1 MGKPGPA
8 GKTCLTCRRR
18 HKACDQARPTCERCK
33 KSGFTCLGY
42 DSSQADAQSNRSI
55 ASLENPEYL
64 RTTRM
69 LAAETSTKSA
79 DSAAPAMG
87 NLSSSQLSLLTCSS
101 TPQVIPLSYRFINTT
116 SPPPDTPHSPLTPTL
131 RISPNKQD
139 SSMPS
144 ALPPTLSLLPPSVR
158 KLLDNFM
165 LRYQRL
171 TDMSFFGPAKWQ
183 IARTREVFSQRL
195 QTSATSL
202 WSMSLLTKIVD
213 AMFDGV
219 RPSETSFD
227 MFRRW
232 FKLHETWATSSH
244 SLTLGEPQGRL
255 SGNLE

>member
-1 MGKPGPA
+1 
-8 GKTCLTCRRR
+8 
-18 HKACDQARPTCERCK
+18 
-33 KSGFTCLGY
+33 
-42 DSSQADAQSNRSI
+42 
-55 ASLENPEYL
+55 
-64 RTTRM
+64 M
-69 LAAETSTKSA
+69 LAAETSTKPA
-79 DSAAPAMG
+79 DSTTPNMS
-87 NLSSSQLSLLTCSS
+87 NLCPSQLPLSTCSS

-116 SPPPDTPHSPLTPTL
+116 SPPPDQPHSPLTPTL
-131 RISPNKQD
+131 RILLNKQD
-139 SSMPS
+139 SLILP
-144 ALPPTLSLLPPSVR
+144 ALSPTVSLLPPSVR

-202 WSMSLLTKIVD
+202 WSMLLLTKIVD

-255 SGNLE
+255 SGNLEVCNSIQSNEDSEISIVFSLRPRWHSLL